1 MVSSAWPYSDQ
12 TRATDPRGQAGQS
25 AWPVHWCRWVGNLI
39 KCGDAM
45 SCWKNI
51 MTLVTRCTFSIKS
64 AIYLSGCVDNLQQT
78 LYLNRW
84 SNQQIPSQTTP
95 NIHWESIFEGVF
107 SGPMRITDRL
117 QVGISC
123 INSIL
128 IEFCSITEEYVVK
141 NPMMYKHQLAKLNMK
156 FVVIRLESTHML
168 QMIRIQTIMYGSP
181 YPWCKFTKLIR
192 YLSNVGHLATL
203 Y

>member
-1 MVSSAWPYSDQ
+1 
-12 TRATDPRGQAGQS
+12 
-25 AWPVHWCRWVGNLI
+25 
-39 KCGDAM
+39 
-45 SCWKNI
+45 
-51 MTLVTRCTFSIKS
+51 
-64 AIYLSGCVDNLQQT
+64 
-78 LYLNRW
+78 
-84 SNQQIPSQTTP
+84 
-95 NIHWESIFEGVF
+95 
-107 SGPMRITDRL
+107 MRITDRL

-181 YPWCKFTKLIR
+181 YP
-192 YLSNVGHLATL
+192 
-203 Y
+203 